1 MSFKEFSEFDNPEA
15 KDYDLHTHGQNHED
29 ELNKMMSDKYQD
41 ELMDLIGIVEDIDD
55 NDIVEEYGI
64 TLDEYD
70 HPTAETIKK
79 VKAKLESKSKHM

>member
-1 MSFKEFSEFDNPEA
+1 MSFKEFSEFDNPEE

-41 ELMDLIGIVEDIDD
+41 ELMDLIGIVEDIDTI
-55 NDIVEEYGI
+55 NMVEEYGI
-64 TLDEYD
+64 TEEEYFN
-70 HPTAETIKK
+70 PTAETIKK